1 VFGSAPAAQAAELL
15 LWGPPKG
22 NALLPIDSVE
32 IPRRRSQLDSSN
44 LRRSMVRA
52 YPGVTVRCRYAVDR
66 LGDAN
71 VALVR
76 FDVRRRKLGPIR
88 PHFRAQLPDFTPRL
102 GPRTYLHTRQR

>member
-1 VFGSAPAAQAAELL
+1 MFGSVPAVQAAELL
-15 LWGPPKG
+15 LRGPPKG

-66 LGDAN
+66 LGTLTSLL
-71 VALVR
+71 VALMY
-76 FDVRRRKLGPIR
+76 G
-88 PHFRAQLPDFTPRL
+88 AEN
-102 GPRTYLHTRQR
+102 